1 VSLVEGARMY
11 IYELKEQKIKNSI
24 KILVLEAQLNA
35 INRLQN
41 VDDTSFDLDTKITE
55 LYDDIED
62 IRDVKEENV

>member
-1 VSLVEGARMY
+1 MY